1 MYFFIKNRLLF
12 YKIVSCF
19 FIKLIIWLFFILIKS
34 KHYQNLI
41 LQIAKVLDIILGRWL
56 IKAIPIWRK

>member
-34 KHYQNLI
+34 KRYQNLI
-41 LQIAKVLDIILGRWL
+41 LQIAKVLDIILGR
-56 IKAIPIWRK
+56 

>member
-41 LQIAKVLDIILGRWL
+41 LQIAKVLDIILGR
-56 IKAIPIWRK
+56 

>member
-19 FIKLIIWLFFILIKS
+19 FYKINYLVILYFNKKQALSKFNIVNSKS
-34 KHYQNLI
+34 IRYNS
-41 LQIAKVLDIILGRWL
+41 R
-56 IKAIPIWRK
+56 